1 MLSTARQV
9 VTGPIR
15 VMVVDDSAVVRGL
28 ITRMLESEA
37 GIEVVASVANGQA
50 AVSALPRHEID
61 GVILDIEM
69 PVMDGLT
76 ALPELLK
83 HDPGLNIIMAS
94 TLTAHNAEVS
104 LRAMQVG
111 AADYIPKP
119 TTSREIGGASEFRRD
134 QIAKVRNLA
143 TPRGTAAPAA
153 APSTTPGAATRR
165 PAVHVQPPAAIA
177 RRPVLLRR
185 PGPKAA
191 EVIAFASSTGG
202 PQALFAFLCG
212 IKPDIGLPIL
222 ITQHMP
228 PTFTMILAQ
237 HISRMSGW
245 RAEEARNG
253 ETISAGRIY
262 VAPGDYHMVVQQIGP
277 ARTIRLNQGPKEN
290 FCRPAADPMLRSIAN
305 AYGGHV
311 LAVVLT
317 GMGHD
322 GRDGCKAVVVAG
334 GTVIAQDEPSS
345 VVWGMPGAAAL
356 AGLCSAVLPLD
367 ELAPHLLTHLRRGAR

>member
-1 MLSTARQV
+1 MLSMARKLA
-9 VTGPIR
+9 TGPTR
-15 VMVVDDSAVVRGL
+15 VMVVDASTVVRGL
-28 ITRMLESEA
+28 ITRILESEP
-37 GIEVVASVANGQA
+37 GIEVVASVAHGRA
-50 AVSALPRHEID
+50 ALSALPSHHID
-61 GVILDIEM
+61 VVILDIEV

-76 ALPELLK
+76 PLTELLK
-83 HDPGLNIIMAS
+83 HDPGLKIIMTSAL
-94 TLTAHNAEVS
+94 TLHNAEAS
-104 LRAMQVG
+104 LQAMQAG
-111 AADYIPKP
+111 AADYITKP
-119 TTSREIGGASEFRRD
+119 TASREIGDASEFRRD
-134 QIAKVRNLA
+134 LIAKVRSLA
-143 TPRGTAAPAA
+143 APRGTAAPAV
-153 APSTTPGAATRR
+153 APSAIPGAAVRR
-165 PAVHVQPPAAIA
+165 PALHTHPPAATA

-191 EVIAFASSTGG
+191 EVIAVASSTGG

-237 HISRMSGW
+237 HISRISGW

-253 ETISAGRIY
+253 ETIAGGRVY
-262 VAPGDYHMVVQQIGP
+262 VAPGNYHMVVQQNGP

-290 FCRPAADPMLRSIAN
+290 FCRPAADPMLRSIAH

-311 LAVVLT
+311 LAVILT

-322 GRDGCKAVVVAG
+322 GLAGSNVVVAAG
-334 GTVIAQDEPSS
+334 GTLIAQDEPSS
-345 VVWGMPGAAAL
+345 VVWGMPGAVAM

-367 ELAPHLLTHLRRGAR
+367 ELPPHVHTHLRRGAR